1 MKSFDNLYKRAER
14 EIKLIEQDDSMTDEE
29 KRKAIKEIYQEL
41 REVESEFE

>member
-14 EIKLIEQDDSMTDEE
+14 EIKLIEQSDSMTDEE

-41 REVESEFE
+41 REVECEFE